1 MDYTGGGRDEAISPP
16 DAAGTILWGRAGFI
30 GAWRPVS
37 SIGAVRP
44 IGQLLPDILR
54 QTNRLPMATM
64 RMRCSW
70 ALFAASL
77 LLPGAPLHYAQRGSG
92 DLRLGDRRQFPP
104 FIVNPRSLTRPM
116 IWAYVTAL
124 SACNLLVLCS
134 SKIRRHIV
142 EGTASANVSMGLAL
156 SFLLAISVVAGGPAI
171 VGASVERLLVG
182 LLRVGPVHRDLY
194 RSACGL

>member
-1 MDYTGGGRDEAISPP
+1 
-16 DAAGTILWGRAGFI
+16 
-30 GAWRPVS
+30 
-37 SIGAVRP
+37 
-44 IGQLLPDILR
+44 
-54 QTNRLPMATM
+54 M

-70 ALFAASL
+70 AL
-77 LLPGAPLHYAQRGSG
+77 
-92 DLRLGDRRQFPP
+92 
-104 FIVNPRSLTRPM
+104 

-182 LLRVGPVHRDLY
+182 YYVGPVHRDLY

>member
-1 MDYTGGGRDEAISPP
+1 
-16 DAAGTILWGRAGFI
+16 
-30 GAWRPVS
+30 
-37 SIGAVRP
+37 
-44 IGQLLPDILR
+44 
-54 QTNRLPMATM
+54 
-64 RMRCSW
+64 
-70 ALFAASL
+70 
-77 LLPGAPLHYAQRGSG
+77 
-92 DLRLGDRRQFPP
+92 
-104 FIVNPRSLTRPM
+104 M

-182 LLRVGPVHRDLY
+182 YYVWVLSIVTCIAALVASDGGVSREQGTR
-194 RSACGL
+194 